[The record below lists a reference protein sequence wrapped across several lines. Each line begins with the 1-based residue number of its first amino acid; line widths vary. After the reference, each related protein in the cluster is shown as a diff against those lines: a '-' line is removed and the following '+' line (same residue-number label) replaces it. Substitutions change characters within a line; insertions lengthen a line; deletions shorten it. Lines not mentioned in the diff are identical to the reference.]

1 MPSTYRARSFIKKM
15 RIVGSDIICLA
26 YHFVELVGRLLC
38 GSPKAF
44 LGCVRICVVLFYYY
58 CEY

>member
-26 YHFVELVGRLLC
+26 HYFVELAGRLLC

-44 LGCVRICVVLFYYY
+44 LDVFVFV
-58 CEY
+58 